1 MDGAAIW
8 WWIADISKPVISV
21 GNLVTCGNFGS
32 NFLVAARLLCY
43 MIFTGKYGNINFN
56 MKITFLWFCSKKKN
70 K

>member
-1 MDGAAIW
+1 MGGAAIW
-8 WWIADISKPVISV
+8 WWPVDISKPVISV
-21 GNLVTCGNFGS
+21 GNLVTWGNFGS